1 MLTVHRTGLYPKYS
15 KYLRVKGVLS
25 TLLDQGFKGSNM
37 PSEENLGIL
46 QLKHRESF
54 FFQKISRKKKEKIS
68 GFHSIPYCKLRPELG
83 TTWNTYINIHPLPFH
98 DNIFNKQTMG
108 KAAIREDTLGFPNV
122 WSLLASSCASCQRDS
137 AGNAE
142 IVLGKNTNMFP
153 PMVIYHGKK

>member
-25 TLLDQGFKGSNM
+25 TLLDQGFTGSNM

-54 FFQKISRKKKEKIS
+54 FFFKKS
-68 GFHSIPYCKLRPELG
+68 LFHSIPYCKLRPELG

-108 KAAIREDTLGFPNV
+108 KAATREDTLGFPNV